1 MKRLLPVLMGFA
13 LLLLTSTEGWSLLPC
28 PGSYNKTTWTD
39 CIGTDTYMGTK
50 YVGEWKDGK
59 RHGQGTETSAILERK
74 YVGDFNN
81 GLPNGQG
88 TFTYA
93 DGSKYVG
100 EWMDGV
106 RREQV
111 VMANLSIFRQIWY
124 FDIA

>member
-1 MKRLLPVLMGFA
+1 
-13 LLLLTSTEGWSLLPC
+13 
-28 PGSYNKTTWTD
+28 
-39 CIGTDTYMGTK
+39 MGTK

-111 VMANLSIFRQIWY
+111 VMANLSIFRQICY

>member
-13 LLLLTSTEGWSLLPC
+13 LLLLTSTEGWSLPPC

-50 YVGEWKDGK
+50 YVSEWK
-59 RHGQGTETSAILERK
+59 
-74 YVGDFNN
+74 
-81 GLPNGQG
+81 
-88 TFTYA
+88 
-93 DGSKYVG
+93 
-100 EWMDGV
+100 DGV